1 VQARLCPKVTFDY
14 GATETGVI
22 ACGNYNVL
30 LDVPDAV
37 GFPVPGAIVEIVDEN
52 DQPLPAGQDGR
63 VRCRTSYFVNAI
75 AANFLDRANAINDLW
90 WYPGD
95 FGHLTDDS
103 ILCVKGRADD
113 VTNVSGVK
121 VSGEALDEAVR
132 QCPGVKDAGVCAV
145 RGQSGI
151 EEAWI
156 GIVADDEFDLANI
169 KNVLRE
175 NKDFGIEPGEIF
187 VVDQIPRN
195 DLGKLQRHKLKEML
209 IGLRNY

>member
-1 VQARLCPKVTFDY
+1 VQARLCPKVTIDY

-75 AANFLDRANAINDLW
+75 AANFPDRANAINDLW

-95 FGHLTDDS
+95 FGHLTDGG
-103 ILCVKGRADD
+103 ILCVKGRA
-113 VTNVSGVK
+113 
-121 VSGEALDEAVR
+121 AQR
-132 QCPGVKDAGVCAV
+132 RDAFFEYRNSDACRMRLTHAISLKLEKLERAKGFEP
-145 RGQSGI
+145 STPT
-151 EEAWI
+151 
-156 GIVADDEFDLANI
+156 LARSCSTPE
-169 KNVLRE
+169 LH
-175 NKDFGIEPGEIF
+175 PH
-187 VVDQIPRN
+187 P
-195 DLGKLQRHKLKEML
+195 
-209 IGLRNY
+209 